1 MSIAKLYQEGAS
13 QGVVLPREFHL
24 PGTEV
29 LVRPFGGGL
38 LLIPQDKA
46 WDLFEESLGE
56 FSEDFM
62 AEREQGVQGGTSCV
76 V

>member
-1 MSIAKLYQEGAS
+1 MSTAKVFQDGAS
-13 QGVVLPREFHL
+13 QSVLLPREVQL
-24 PGTEV
+24 PGSEV
-29 LVRPFGGGL
+29 LVRKFGGGV

-62 AEREQGVQGGTSCV
+62 AERDQGVQEERPKL
-76 V
+76 